1 MNIVFY
7 QHILW
12 ASDFSFNGPKNSKY
26 KIETCMYESF
36 FEHPI
41 SSLLLIKKNSNN
53 DDDADSVKKLLKIG
67 TNLNGIQNILCC
79 SKNVCLL

>member
-1 MNIVFY
+1 
-7 QHILW
+7 
-12 ASDFSFNGPKNSKY
+12 
-26 KIETCMYESF
+26 MYESF

-53 DDDADSVKKLLKIG
+53 DDDADSVKKLLKTG